1 MKGLISFIVLLFITV
16 HALAGDTTSV
26 NIYFDLND
34 YKLSNTAKAILNDV
48 QPDDST
54 ITLKRIFI
62 YGYSDKTEKDNG
74 NSLSEKRAQEVKKY
88 LLSKNIPAALMVDT
102 KGKGNANQVFIQ
114 ETGNGTQQNQ
124 KVWVIIEYDAKV
136 VEQTII
142 IKSNKKTQDNE

>member
-26 NIYFDLND
+26 NVYFDLND

-88 LLSKNIPAALMVDT
+88 LLSKNISAALMVDT

>member
-1 MKGLISFIVLLFITV
+1 MKGLISFIVLLFITA